1 VDEYKYLL
9 ATKSVTAMEGYNN
22 SYQNTSS
29 GRETEFQRLAQNIGT
44 NIQKIQQNVSSM
56 QRMITHIDGP
66 QDNTQLQSQL
76 HQIQH
81 YTQQLAKDSSKQLQE
96 LNSYAAQDAADP
108 RQWKLQRERL
118 QADFTR
124 ALDNFQRA
132 QRSAA
137 QKEKEAIKKYKNTA
151 GGQTDLIDIEAAGGG
166 GGGRTQMMLQE
177 EQQNL
182 EHLIERERAVTQL
195 EADIMD
201 VNQIFKDLAAMVHDQ
216 GELVDSIE
224 ANVETSSIR
233 VSEGTE
239 QLRQAERYQNKARK
253 KKMILAIIGVVVLVI
268 IISIIVHS
276 TSN

>member
-1 VDEYKYLL
+1 MAPRRQPTPGEAVRKYLWSHRHRHL
-9 ATKSVTAMEGYNN
+9 S
-22 SYQNTSS
+22 
-29 GRETEFQRLAQNIGT
+29 
-44 NIQKIQQNVSSM
+44 
-56 QRMITHIDGP
+56 
-66 QDNTQLQSQL
+66 
-76 HQIQH
+76 
-81 YTQQLAKDSSKQLQE
+81 
-96 LNSYAAQDAADP
+96 

-137 QKEKEAIKKYKNTA
+137 QKEKDAIKKFKTA
-151 GGQTDLIDIEAAGGG
+151 GGQTQAETDLIDIEGGG
-166 GGGRTQMMLQE
+166 GANRAQMMMQE
-177 EQQNL
+177 EQNL
-182 EHLIERERAVTQL
+182 EHLVERERAVTQL

-239 QLRQAERYQNKARK
+239 QLRQAERYQVK
-253 KKMILAIIGVVVLVI
+253 IL
-268 IISIIVHS
+268 
-276 TSN
+276 

>member
-1 VDEYKYLL
+1 
-9 ATKSVTAMEGYNN
+9 MEGYSN
-22 SYQNTSS
+22 SYQNSTSA
-29 GRETEFQRLAQNIGT
+29 RETEFQRLAQNIGT

-56 QRMITHIDGP
+56 QRMITQIGSP
-66 QDNTQLQSQL
+66 QDNTQLQNQL

-96 LNSYAAQDAADP
+96 LNNYGSQEAADP

-137 QKEKEAIKKYKNTA
+137 QKEKDAIKKFKTA
-151 GGQTDLIDIEAAGGG
+151 GGQNSAETDLIDIEGGG
-166 GGGRTQMMLQE
+166 AASRAQMMMQE
-177 EQQNL
+177 EQNL
-182 EHLIERERAVTQL
+182 EHLVERERAVTQL

-239 QLRQAERYQNKARK
+239 QLRQAERYQNKSRK
-253 KKMILAIIGVVVLVI
+253 KKMILAGIGVIVLVI

-276 TSN
+276 ASN

>member
-1 VDEYKYLL
+1 MSRHVL
-9 ATKSVTAMEGYNN
+9 
-22 SYQNTSS
+22 TS
-29 GRETEFQRLAQNIGT
+29 LCLH
-44 NIQKIQQNVSSM
+44 VSMS
-56 QRMITHIDGP
+56 
-66 QDNTQLQSQL
+66 L
-76 HQIQH
+76 HYISH
-81 YTQQLAKDSSKQLQE
+81 T
-96 LNSYAAQDAADP
+96 

-239 QLRQAERYQNKARK
+239 QLRQAERYQVR
-253 KKMILAIIGVVVLVI
+253 VVTVSVSLHLLVFRI
-268 IISIIVHS
+268 RPGRRR
-276 TSN
+276 